1 MTSKLKIFS
10 RWFSLCAALGAGSA
24 CVSGPHFYLQYG
36 NEYRELDL
44 EKILADNPL
53 APGDNI
59 KVANLGR
66 SASASQHV
74 VQIRDREF
82 LHVHKIHDATVT
94 MLRGQ
99 GYLVLDRQRINL
111 KAGDVIHIPRGV
123 AHQYVN
129 TAGEPTVVLVVYA
142 PPYDGKDTHPVN
154 PESAAAN

>member
-1 MTSKLKIFS
+1 MILRLKKI
-10 RWFSLCAALGAGSA
+10 SLASLLVSGLALLSA

-44 EKILADNPL
+44 ARVLADNPL
-53 APGDNI
+53 APGENI

-74 VQIRDREF
+74 VQIRDRET
-82 LHVHKIHDATVT
+82 LHMHKLHDATVT

-99 GYLVLDRQRINL
+99 GYLVLADKRINL

-123 AHQYVN
+123 VHQYVN
-129 TAGEPTVVLVVYA
+129 TAGEPTVALAVYA
-142 PPYDGKDTHPVN
+142 PAFDGKDTHPVTT
-154 PESAAAN
+154 P

>member
-1 MTSKLKIFS
+1 MISKLKNLS
-10 RWFSLCAALGAGSA
+10 RGLLLLAALAVGSA

-53 APGDNI
+53 GPGDNI

-99 GYLVLDRQRINL
+99 GYLVLDKKRINL
-111 KAGDVIHIPRGV
+111 KAGDVIHIPRGI
-123 AHQYVN
+123 AHQYFN
-129 TAGEPTVVLVVYA
+129 TAGEPTVALAVYA
-142 PPYDGKDTHPVN
+142 PAFDGKDTHPVSQ
-154 PESAAAN
+154 P

>member
-1 MTSKLKIFS
+1 MISKLKTLS
-10 RWFSLCAALGAGSA
+10 RWFLLCAALAAASA

-59 KVANLGR
+59 KVAHLGR

-82 LHVHKIHDATVT
+82 LHLHKLHDATVT

-111 KAGDVIHIPRGV
+111 NAGDIIHIPRGV

-129 TAGEPTVVLVVYA
+129 TSSEPSVALAVYA
-142 PPYDGKDTHPVN
+142 PAFDGKDTHPVN
-154 PESAAAN
+154 LP

>member
-10 RWFSLCAALGAGSA
+10 RWLSLCAALGSGSA

-44 EKILADNPL
+44 EKSLADNPL

-99 GYLVLDRQRINL
+99 GYLVLDQQRINL

-123 AHQYVN
+123 PHQYVN
-129 TAGEPTVVLVVYA
+129 TAGEPTVVLAVYA
-142 PPYDGKDTHPVN
+142 PAYDGTDTHPVN
-154 PESAAAN
+154 RP

>member
-1 MTSKLKIFS
+1 MIFES
-10 RWFSLCAALGAGSA
+10 RKFHPAALLIFGMTFFFG

-36 NEYRELDL
+36 DEYRELDL
-44 EKILADNPL
+44 EKILAGNPL
-53 APGDNI
+53 GPADNI
-59 KVANLGR
+59 KVTDLGR

-99 GYLVLDRQRINL
+99 GYLVLDKKRVNL

-129 TAGEPTVVLVVYA
+129 TTGEPTVALAVYA
-142 PPYDGKDTHPVN
+142 PAFDGKDTHPVN
-154 PESAAAN
+154 LP

>member
-1 MTSKLKIFS
+1 MILRLKKTSFAIV
-10 RWFSLCAALGAGSA
+10 LGAGLGFFSA
-24 CVSGPHFYLQYG
+24 CVSAPHFYLQYG
-36 NEYRELDL
+36 NEYREFDL
-44 EKILADNPL
+44 EKLLADNPL

-74 VQIRDREF
+74 VQIREREI

-99 GYLVLDRQRINL
+99 GYLVLDTKRVNL

-129 TAGEPTVVLVVYA
+129 TSGEPTVALAVYA
-142 PPYDGKDTHPVN
+142 PAFDGKDTYPVTV
-154 PESAAAN
+154 P

>member
-1 MTSKLKIFS
+1 MILKLKHLS
-10 RWFSLCAALGAGSA
+10 CALLLLTVLAFVSA

-36 NEYRELDL
+36 DEYRELDL
-44 EKILADNPL
+44 EKILAGNPFGP
-53 APGDNI
+53 ADNI
-59 KVANLGR
+59 KVTDLGR

-99 GYLVLDRQRINL
+99 GYLVLDKKRVNL

-129 TAGEPTVVLVVYA
+129 TTGEPTVALAVYA
-142 PPYDGKDTHPVN
+142 PAFDGKDTHPVN
-154 PESAAAN
+154 LP

>member
-1 MTSKLKIFS
+1 MISKLKTLS
-10 RWFSLCAALGAGSA
+10 RWLSLCAVLGAGSA

-36 NEYRELDL
+36 NEYRELAL

-66 SASASQHV
+66 SASASQHI

-111 KAGDVIHIPRGV
+111 NAGDVIHIPRGV

-129 TAGEPTVVLVVYA
+129 TAGEPTVALAVYA
-142 PPYDGKDTHPVN
+142 PAFDGKDTHAVN
-154 PESAAAN
+154 QP